1 MMVISDSGPR
11 KQKRGIDL
19 EMAKDLIPQ
28 DKGAAGQKVALSV
41 SHARITPI
49 GRVQRRGL
57 STACPACIHT

>member
-11 KQKRGIDL
+11 KQKRGIEL
-19 EMAKDLIPQ
+19 EMAKVLILR
-28 DKGAAGQKVALSV
+28 DKRAAGEKVALSV
-41 SHARITPI
+41 SHARKTHI